1 LQGASET
8 QSNLFKI
15 LRSSARELVEASG
28 IEGLTADDLAS
39 LQDFKGRAVDRAA
52 NPRFQ
57 VLLSAATTADGTL
70 EYPFNPPLISSPS
83 TLERKHDGFLREP
96 ICLNV
101 SFPP

>member
-39 LQDFKGRAVDRAA
+39 LQDFKGRAVD
-52 NPRFQ
+52 
-57 VLLSAATTADGTL
+57 
-70 EYPFNPPLISSPS
+70 
-83 TLERKHDGFLREP
+83 
-96 ICLNV
+96 
-101 SFPP
+101 